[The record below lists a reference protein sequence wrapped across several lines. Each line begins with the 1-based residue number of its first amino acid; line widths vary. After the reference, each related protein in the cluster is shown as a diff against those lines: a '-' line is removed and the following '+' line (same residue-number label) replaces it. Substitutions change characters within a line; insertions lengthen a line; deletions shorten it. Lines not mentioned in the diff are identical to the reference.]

1 MLGVLL
7 NTTWSCNTRCLGVQ
21 HEASKVQ
28 ACVTALLAEKAALA
42 NTTEVHAQLLAS
54 PELLQNHPELH
65 WEKVPDDNM
74 PRLGVAANLLARI
87 KRLSDFRWA
96 V

>member
-1 MLGVLL
+1 MVKQHKMHV
-7 NTTWSCNTRCLGVQ
+7 CLGVQ

-28 ACVTALLAEKAALA
+28 ARVTALLAEKAALA

-65 WEKVPDDNM
+65 WEQVQDGNM
-74 PRLGVAANLLARI
+74 PRLGVAAELLARN
-87 KRLSDFRWA
+87 KRLSDFRC
-96 V
+96 VL